1 MTLPR
6 IAINGFGRIGRA
18 IGRIAARDTDRA
30 FEWVAVNDLTPA
42 DELAYLTRYDSVHGR
57 FELDTQAQD
66 GRITVGPCSVVHTAE
81 RDPSALP
88 WRELGVDIVVECTGR
103 FRRREDALKHVA
115 AGAQRVL
122 ISAPGRGAGPDLT
135 AVAGIN
141 DDALL
146 PSHQVV
152 SAASCTTT
160 CLAPVARALHEAFG
174 IETGM
179 MTTVHSYTNDQ
190 AILDT
195 LHDKDRRRGRTAAA
209 NMIPTTTGAATAIG
223 LVLRELAGK
232 LTGMAVRVPTPDVS
246 LVDLVVRTSQD
257 VSVEAINAALRSAAD
272 RWPAGTLRVEDDDVV
287 SSDLLG
293 DPTGSVVD
301 AALSDVAGPR
311 MAKVVAWYDNE
322 WGYASRLYAL
332 LGKMARQVGAGEAG
346 P

>member
-1 MTLPR
+1 
-6 IAINGFGRIGRA
+6 
-18 IGRIAARDTDRA
+18 
-30 FEWVAVNDLTPA
+30 
-42 DELAYLTRYDSVHGR
+42 
-57 FELDTQAQD
+57 
-66 GRITVGPCSVVHTAE
+66 
-81 RDPSALP
+81 
-88 WRELGVDIVVECTGR
+88 
-103 FRRREDALKHVA
+103 
-115 AGAQRVL
+115 
-122 ISAPGRGAGPDLT
+122 
-135 AVAGIN
+135 
-141 DDALL
+141 
-146 PSHQVV
+146 
-152 SAASCTTT
+152 
-160 CLAPVARALHEAFG
+160 
-174 IETGM
+174 
-179 MTTVHSYTNDQ
+179 
-190 AILDT
+190 
-195 LHDKDRRRGRTAAA
+195 
-209 NMIPTTTGAATAIG
+209 MIPTTTGAATAIG
-223 LVLRELAGK
+223 LVLPELAGK